1 MEKKNQIPNSKGT
14 FTTDSS
20 QNQKEPIK
28 EEKITIKIQTMD
40 NSFSVSIINTATIL
54 ALKQQIST
62 LYKIPVEAQRLIY
75 QGKLINDNDTIV
87 NLKITTDCVVHLV
100 ARALED
106 ANPPQEGANNSN
118 NNNNFYNMNN
128 ELLGD
133 ELIPV
138 IQAPLRATRRRAH
151 VILPHF
157 DMSECFE
164 TLYQNLI
171 SINNFQ
177 KCKTSFKKDNNS
189 RGANMETFDFLKS
202 TYEVGEWVDVKD
214 TIEQWLEAQVIQVR
228 GTKAYV
234 HYNEWAPRWD
244 EWIDFSSPRIRNLK
258 VYTLQPPSSVFS
270 SPYPGRACDSNV
282 EPQERSIDSIYYL
295 EKSREH
301 LNNLVKDIDKILEL
315 RKKKKK
321 IFDKGYLNE
330 ADREIL
336 FTATQMIPFMDRCG
350 RLLSDLSMQFSHLV
364 VNPYLYPQM
373 LLGYKRADLFKE
385 LNEQNDNIKKKPETT
400 QEIHN
405 RLEINTQNIDNSNS
419 NHQLNNNSN
428 NEMIQTNSSFPI
440 RRHNTSENLSSSLF
454 AESQQNRNNFH
465 YSSRNR
471 HHFSSRPVSPSIQ
484 TNLGYNLSNCSSE
497 LPFIQ
502 RINSSFTQN
511 DRFISP
517 SSQISEL
524 ISKETYFPKINI
536 QVPTILSSGEVIM
549 MTGYGPY
556 SQSNFDIYVHT
567 LNTNSIPPQLHSQPQ
582 NSQPNQNLQL
592 PPENNNVS
600 NQNHESSNENS
611 ITNNNNITSS
621 DIGNYTQP
629 TPHVSQRINEVLGL
643 SQNESPNETG
653 TFVNNTISSRNDNPF
668 NSSEQLYKDEMT
680 QTDFDIKN

>member
-20 QNQKEPIK
+20 QNQKESIK

-171 SINNFQ
+171 SIDNFQ

-373 LLGYKRADLFKE
+373 LLGYKRADLFKV
-385 LNEQNDNIKKKPETT
+385 LYEQND
-400 QEIHN
+400 
-405 RLEINTQNIDNSNS
+405 
-419 NHQLNNNSN
+419 
-428 NEMIQTNSSFPI
+428 
-440 RRHNTSENLSSSLF
+440 
-454 AESQQNRNNFH
+454 
-465 YSSRNR
+465 
-471 HHFSSRPVSPSIQ
+471 
-484 TNLGYNLSNCSSE
+484 
-497 LPFIQ
+497 
-502 RINSSFTQN
+502 
-511 DRFISP
+511 
-517 SSQISEL
+517 
-524 ISKETYFPKINI
+524 YF
-536 QVPTILSSGEVIM
+536 
-549 MTGYGPY
+549 
-556 SQSNFDIYVHT
+556 
-567 LNTNSIPPQLHSQPQ
+567 
-582 NSQPNQNLQL
+582 
-592 PPENNNVS
+592 
-600 NQNHESSNENS
+600 
-611 ITNNNNITSS
+611 
-621 DIGNYTQP
+621 
-629 TPHVSQRINEVLGL
+629 
-643 SQNESPNETG
+643 
-653 TFVNNTISSRNDNPF
+653 
-668 NSSEQLYKDEMT
+668 
-680 QTDFDIKN
+680 